1 LLGCALQ
8 GCGGSDDSGD
18 AAGTATGRPDGTPP
32 AADGGTPAAG
42 NGGTPAA
49 ADPDT
54 SAGAAIGDADD
65 PANRAPTIA
74 GTPPPSV
81 LQGASYAFEPAAADA
96 DGNTLTFDIVNRPAW
111 ATFDTETG
119 SLQGTPGPQDVGM
132 FADIAISVSDGV
144 VTTELPAFDIA
155 VLAVASGSARLTW
168 TPPTLNDNGS
178 PLTNLAGYKVYWGTT
193 PDNYPSSATVMNPGV
208 STYVVENLS
217 PNTYHFVVTAINSA
231 GLESDYSSPWQ
242 KTIQ

>member
-8 GCGGSDDSGD
+8 GCGGGDDSGD
-18 AAGTATGRPDGTPP
+18 AAGTATSRP
-32 AADGGTPAAG
+32 
-42 NGGTPAA
+42 GGTPAA
-49 ADPDT
+49 ADAGTPAAADPGTAAADAGT
-54 SAGAAIGDADD
+54 SGGAASGDSDAA
-65 PANRAPTIA
+65 ANRAPTIA
-74 GTPPPSV
+74 GTPSPSV

-96 DGNTLTFDIVNRPAW
+96 DGNTLTFNIVNRPAW

-132 FADIAISVSDGV
+132 FADIAISVSDGI
-144 VTTELPAFDIA
+144 VTAELAAFDIA
-155 VLAVASGSARLTW
+155 VLAAASGSARLTW

-193 PDNYPSSATVMNPGV
+193 PDSYPSSATVMNPGV

-231 GLESDYSSPWQ
+231 GLESDYSSSWQ
-242 KTIQ
+242 KTVQ